1 MLILSSSETFLDLL
15 TPLWK
20 LFKDYSNDNAAPVV
34 ALSELV
40 NWLFS
45 RVSVGE
51 NAKTSSKNWKFFML
65 FVIIVVCVVYL

>member
-15 TPLWK
+15 TLWK

-51 NAKTSSKNWKFFML
+51 NAKTSSKNWKVFML